1 MTKARRRSR
10 TQPVFRDRI
19 QTPAPRRLTVRPR
32 FRLLRIPV
40 RRPDRRHLR
49 PVRTPQRP
57 RARRPTLHRGRTPKR
72 DRNPLR
78 PERMPALP
86 PRRLAVRGV
95 LLPGRR
101 MLPRRNALKPVPQGR
116 SMRPHRLFR
125 AAVMSCWECSVRPK
139 MRPAPSM
146 RRRKR
151 ILRCAAESTVSGRN
165 SWFRR
170 SNRPIRRHVRSSSA
184 ITATGFRAFGS
195 IPPVDAH
202 FRA

>member
-10 TQPVFRDRI
+10 RQPVFRDRR
-19 QTPAPRRLTVRPR
+19 QPPARRRLTVRPR

-57 RARRPTLHRGRTPKR
+57 RVRRLTLHRGRTPKC

-78 PERMPALP
+78 PVRMPALP
-86 PRRLAVRGV
+86 PRRLAVRGT

-116 SMRPHRLFR
+116 PMRPHRLFR
-125 AAVMSCWECSVRPK
+125 AAVMSCWECSARRR
-139 MRPAPSM
+139 MRRAPSM
-146 RRRKR
+146 RRRKGSFGA
-151 ILRCAAESTVSGRN
+151 LRNLPFRDEFMVSPFESADMEACALFVRN
-165 SWFRR
+165 YSDRFPGLWTY
-170 SNRPIRRHVRSSSA
+170 
-184 ITATGFRAFGS
+184 TAR
-195 IPPVDAH
+195 
-202 FRA
+202 